1 MSVDQSTMTP
11 TEIRLVVWRNG
22 YNPLALNGK
31 IPGSKG
37 WQNTYD
43 LDEDYIRSWATS
55 WPSYTNT
62 GILTKPTPC
71 LDLDVLNPELVE
83 ALEEHIHDQWIDRG
97 PILRRVGK
105 APKLCIPFR
114 SESPFKKI
122 RRDLIAPDGSE
133 QKIEFLADGQQF
145 VAFGIHPETHKPYS
159 WHGHYSPLTVS
170 RDELPYIHQE
180 EAEALVDELVK
191 ICEQFGYRLKCS
203 KQKTSG
209 DGPPT
214 DDEAVLFDWADHFA
228 NDQLAAWAMALLRSG
243 MIDGAVVNFLRAAV
257 RSLKGVDEDRRQRRL
272 DEIPG
277 MVSSARHKLDEEKP
291 PPPPGGLGEW
301 SASMT
306 QDRSSPANGY
316 SATSSA
322 AAISRHCL
330 PQAASAKAHCG
341 CCNSCRWRSTGRFV
355 ASMSFAAAGYY

>member
-11 TEIRLVVWRNG
+11 TEIRLGVWRNG

-31 IPGSKG
+31 IPASKG

-83 ALEEHIHDQWIDRG
+83 ALEEHIHDQSIDRG

-170 RDELPYIHQE
+170 RDELP
-180 EAEALVDELVK
+180 LSTRRK
-191 ICEQFGYRLKCS
+191 LKHWSMNWS
-203 KQKTSG
+203 KS
-209 DGPPT
+209 
-214 DDEAVLFDWADHFA
+214 A
-228 NDQLAAWAMALLRSG
+228 S
-243 MIDGAVVNFLRAAV
+243 
-257 RSLKGVDEDRRQRRL
+257 
-272 DEIPG
+272 
-277 MVSSARHKLDEEKP
+277 SSATGLNAANKKP
-291 PPPPGGLGEW
+291 AATVHRP
-301 SASMT
+301 MT
-306 QDRSSPANGY
+306 RRCCSIGPITSP
-316 SATSSA
+316 T
-322 AAISRHCL
+322 
-330 PQAASAKAHCG
+330 
-341 CCNSCRWRSTGRFV
+341 
-355 ASMSFAAAGYY
+355 